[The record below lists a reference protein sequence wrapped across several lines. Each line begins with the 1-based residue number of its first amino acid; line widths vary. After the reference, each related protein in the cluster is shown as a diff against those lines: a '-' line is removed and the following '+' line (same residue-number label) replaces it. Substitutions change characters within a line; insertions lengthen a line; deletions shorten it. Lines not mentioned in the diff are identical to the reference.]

1 VSSLFQERPIWSRLA
16 LVTRLRQ
23 IGGADIG
30 VSALKRFLPAV
41 AFYFL
46 NGPWRSVGA
55 ALTTTASDQPRT
67 PRYS

>member
-1 VSSLFQERPIWSRLA
+1 
-16 LVTRLRQ
+16 VTRLRQ